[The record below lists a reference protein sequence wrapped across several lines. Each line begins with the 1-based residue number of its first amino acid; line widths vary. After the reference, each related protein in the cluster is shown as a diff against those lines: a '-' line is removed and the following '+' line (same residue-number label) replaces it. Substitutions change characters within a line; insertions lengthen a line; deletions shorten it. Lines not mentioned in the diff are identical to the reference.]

1 MDNGEVSLTTEK
13 TFTIAVNDLL
23 ELGVSKVDDAS
34 IGIAIYPN
42 PFTDNT
48 TIRFSNPDQSRFRIY
63 ITDLAGKVVYLE
75 DDIYTDQIEFNRNDL
90 PAGVY
95 FVELRGNE
103 IYRGRM
109 IIE

>member
-1 MDNGEVSLTTEK
+1 
-13 TFTIAVNDLL
+13 
-23 ELGVSKVDDAS
+23 LGIQEVDDRA
-34 IGIAIYPN
+34 GGMTIYPN

-48 TIRFSNPDQSRFRIY
+48 TIRFSNPDQSRFRIH

-95 FVELRGNE
+95 FVEMRGSAV
-103 IYRGRM
+103 YRGRLVV
-109 IIE
+109 E